1 MKMYSKTAN
10 AIVAAA
16 LIFIIFEVAVI
27 SLAAIKPVQKTNTLN
42 SIEFSQFESDLAERF
57 GYEIIESLDSTNCM
71 RKLWLAYNG
80 EGWSDNYC
88 YANYNHVLIKIK

>member
-1 MKMYSKTAN
+1 MYSKTAN
-10 AIVAAA
+10 AIVAGA
-16 LIFIIFEVAVI
+16 LLLIIFEVVI
-27 SLAAIKPVQKTNTLN
+27 FSLVTIKPNQEIKPMD

-57 GYEIIESLDSTNCM
+57 GYEIIESLDSTGCM

>member
-1 MKMYSKTAN
+1 MYSKTAN
-10 AIVAAA
+10 AIVAGA
-16 LIFIIFEVAVI
+16 LIFIIFEVALI
-27 SLAAIKPVQKTNTLN
+27 SLAAIKPKQEIEPMN
-42 SIEFSQFESDLAERF
+42 SIEFSQFESDLSERF
-57 GYEIIESLDSTNCM
+57 GYEIIESLDSTGCM